1 MKFSIFQESRIGQRK
16 SNQDRLCH
24 HHTQDAL
31 LMVVADGMGGHLMGD
46 VAAQIAVDHFG
57 AAFTRQAQPSLA
69 DPLQFLSGTLADAH
83 QAIFRFALEHSLPEI
98 PCTTC
103 VACVVQHGIA
113 YWAHAGD
120 SRLYLIRAGQVL
132 TRTRDHT
139 QVQKLLEQGLIDAAA
154 AAAHPA
160 RNRIYSCLG
169 GEQPPHIEVARAAPL
184 KHGDIVALCTDGAWG
199 PLPDD
204 TLVREL
210 SVAEPARAVPLLLN
224 MAEVKAGGA
233 SDNLTL
239 MVMQWEDNCTGQPGL

>member
-1 MKFSIFQESRIGQRK
+1 MKFSIFQESRIGQRN
-16 SNQDRLCH
+16 SNQDRLGYRY
-24 HHTQDAL
+24 TRDAL

-46 VAAQIAVDHFG
+46 VAAQITVEHLDESFL
-57 AAFTRQAQPSLA
+57 RQAQPTLA
-69 DPLQFLSGTLADAH
+69 DPLQFLSGALADAH
-83 QAIFRFALEHSLPEI
+83 HAIVDFAVEHDLPEV

-120 SRLYLIRAGQVL
+120 SRLYLIRAGQML
-132 TRTRDHT
+132 ARTRDHT
-139 QVQKLLEQGLIDAAA
+139 QVQRLLEQGLIDAADA
-154 AAAHPA
+154 AVHPE

-169 GEQPPHIEVARAAPL
+169 GEQPPQIEVSRATPL
-184 KHGDIVALCTDGAWG
+184 MAGDIVALCTDGAWG

-210 SVAEPARAVPLLLN
+210 ADTKPMEAVPLLLN
-224 MAEVKAGGA
+224 VAEVKTGDG

-239 MVMQWEDNCTGQPGL
+239 MVMQWEDNWA